1 MESGYEDEVQG
12 ICAYQ
17 DFDDFDG
24 ILATE
29 DDDPDGDLD
38 VRRLIN
44 NPTKEFLT
52 EQILMIRDDLKW
64 VQDYV
69 IFARQNFEYYVDN
82 MTDDDP
88 ISKAGLRKIS
98 AEFDNA
104 YNALKKLYEVTLHA
118 KMEETD
124 E

>member
-69 IFARQNFEYYVDN
+69 IFARQNFDYYVEN

-88 ISKAGLRKIS
+88 ISKAGLRNIS
-98 AEFDNA
+98 KEFDNS
-104 YNALKKLYEVTLHA
+104 YNALKKLYDVILHA

>member
-69 IFARQNFEYYVDN
+69 IFARQNFDYYVEN

-88 ISKAGLRKIS
+88 ISKAGLRSIS
-98 AEFDNA
+98 KEFDNS
-104 YNALKKLYEVTLHA
+104 YNALKKLYDVTLHA

>member
-17 DFDDFDG
+17 DFDDFDE

-69 IFARQNFEYYVDN
+69 IFARQNFDYYVEN

-88 ISKAGLRKIS
+88 ISKAGLRNIS
-98 AEFDNA
+98 KEFDNS
-104 YNALKKLYEVTLHA
+104 YNALKKLYDVTLHA

>member
-1 MESGYEDEVQG
+1 MESGYEDDVQG